1 MFYFQISNL
10 ECDNTVISRLGD
22 FQLAKHLMD
31 ESKRFNIMGI
41 NSSPSTPARPS
52 SQSKIQQQ
60 TKQQQLQ
67 PLQPVSSVI
76 PQINSSSTTSS
87 NSNSSRPHHYHQNPP
102 PRNNFLK
109 PSDSKPPYN
118 GRGGY
123 PGQSVK
129 HEVHT
134 SSGIGPA
141 KGPPPLPPPN
151 IQQNGRTND
160 KQINLSPILPNGRL
174 QPIKPLSRLPVSFFF
189 FKQNFCFLINLFFF
203 N

>member
-1 MFYFQISNL
+1 MNVLLLIFFFSIFYFQLSPSEGDKKL
-10 ECDNTVISRLGD
+10 ISRLGD
-22 FQLAKHLMD
+22 FSVAQHLMD
-31 ESKRFNIMGI
+31 ESKRFNIYGI
-41 NSSPSTPARPS
+41 SSSPATPVRPS
-52 SQSKIQQQ
+52 SQSKIQQP
-60 TKQQQLQ
+60 QQQQQ

-76 PQINSSSTTSS
+76 PQQQNSSSTTGSS
-87 NSNSSRPHHYHQNPP
+87 GGNNSRPHHYHQNPP

-141 KGPPPLPPPN
+141 KGPPPLPPPS

-160 KQINLSPILPNGRL
+160 KQTNLSPIVPNGRL
-174 QPIKPLSRLPVSFFF
+174 QPLIKPLSRLPVSFFF
-189 FKQNFCFLINLFFF
+189 FV
-203 N
+203 

>member
-1 MFYFQISNL
+1 
-10 ECDNTVISRLGD
+10 
-22 FQLAKHLMD
+22 MD
-31 ESKRFNIMGI
+31 ESKRFNIYGI
-41 NSSPSTPARPS
+41 SSSPSTPARPS
-52 SQSKIQQQ
+52 SQSKIQQPQ
-60 TKQQQLQ
+60 PQQQQQQ
-67 PLQPVSSVI
+67 PLQPVSTVI
-76 PQINSSSTTSS
+76 PQINSSSTTGS
-87 NSNSSRPHHYHQNPP
+87 NNNSRPHHYHQNPP

-141 KGPPPLPPPN
+141 KGPPPLPPPS

-160 KQINLSPILPNGRL
+160 KQTNLSPIVSNGRL
-174 QPIKPLSRLPVSFFF
+174 QPLIKPLSRLPVSFIKFV
-189 FKQNFCFLINLFFF
+189 IN
-203 N
+203 

>member
-1 MFYFQISNL
+1 
-10 ECDNTVISRLGD
+10 
-22 FQLAKHLMD
+22 MD
-31 ESKRFNIMGI
+31 ESKRFNIYGI
-41 NSSPSTPARPS
+41 SNSPSTPARPS
-52 SQSKIQQQ
+52 STSQSKIQQQ
-60 TKQQQLQ
+60 TQSQQQQ

-87 NSNSSRPHHYHQNPP
+87 SSNSRPHHYHQNPP

-134 SSGIGPA
+134 SSGIGTA
-141 KGPPPLPPPN
+141 KGPPPLPPPS

-160 KQINLSPILPNGRL
+160 KQTNLSPIVPNGRL
-174 QPIKPLSRLPVSFFF
+174 QPLIKPLSRLPVSFFF
-189 FKQNFCFLINLFFF
+189 VILNSQSIIFLFFL